1 MGLNLPVQRIVF
13 LETDKFNGRTVRP
26 LQSSEIQ
33 QIAGRAGRF
42 GMFPQGLVSTFKDD
56 MAFIGHGLTS
66 TVPPITDAMLSF
78 PEALLTIDA
87 KVSRI
92 LSEWNDMAASAGFL
106 KATVKTQISLAEHLE
121 SYTTDKE
128 LIYSLITIPFDERDN
143 ELYDLWSELSLALIR
158 RKDLLDLID
167 EYNMPSSFT
176 QVRQQWYFMRLF
188 DLYLTEVGYFLH
200 IEGHSNAESIASRM
214 KLYLDNNTS
223 RRVTLE
229 ELAEVVHLDKSYII
243 RLFRQFYQETPISY
257 HQKVRIKRAKSML
270 LYTNLSVTEIASNTG
285 FSSIHD
291 FDRVFRK
298 MDGAA
303 PSVYRPRRIE
313 STAR

>member
-1 MGLNLPVQRIVF
+1 MNLSPYVRIAWYSTLEPHTLLGPRDIFDYELLYLKEGSVRITVEGRVYDGNPGDVF
-13 LETDKFNGRTVRP
+13 LFRPHQRHKIECLNNFPVIQPHVHFDLQYRADQRDVFVSYVTDEEMTPEQKTFFRSDIMDRFYP
-26 LQSSEIQ
+26 SIPDQIHLQNS
-33 QIAGRAGRF
+33 
-42 GMFPQGLVSTFKDD
+42 
-56 MAFIGHGLTS
+56 
-66 TVPPITDAMLSF
+66 
-78 PEALLTIDA
+78 
-87 KVSRI
+87 KVFEEY
-92 LSEWNDMAASAGFL
+92 LFA
-106 KATVKTQISLAEHLE
+106 
-121 SYTTDKE
+121 
-128 LIYSLITIPFDERDN
+128 
-143 ELYDLWSELSLALIR
+143 
-158 RKDLLDLID
+158 LID

-229 ELAEVVHLDKSYII
+229 ELANVVHLDKSYII

-257 HQKVRIKRAKSML
+257 HQKVRINRAKSML

>member
-1 MGLNLPVQRIVF
+1 MNLSPYVRIAWYSTLEPHTILGPRDIFDYELLYLKEGSARITVESRVYDGNPGDVF
-13 LETDKFNGRTVRP
+13 LFRPHQRHKIECLNNFPVIQPHVHFDLQYRADQRDVFVSYVTDEEMTPEQKTFFRCDIMDRFYP
-26 LQSSEIQ
+26 SIPDRIHLQNS
-33 QIAGRAGRF
+33 
-42 GMFPQGLVSTFKDD
+42 
-56 MAFIGHGLTS
+56 
-66 TVPPITDAMLSF
+66 
-78 PEALLTIDA
+78 
-87 KVSRI
+87 KVFEEY
-92 LSEWNDMAASAGFL
+92 LF
-106 KATVKTQISLAEHLE
+106 
-121 SYTTDKE
+121 
-128 LIYSLITIPFDERDN
+128 
-143 ELYDLWSELSLALIR
+143 
-158 RKDLLDLID
+158 DLID

-229 ELAEVVHLDKSYII
+229 ELADVVHLDKSYII

-257 HQKVRIKRAKSML
+257 HQKVRINRAKSML

>member
-1 MGLNLPVQRIVF
+1 MDTLTNLSPYVRIAWYSTLDPHTILGPRDIFDYELLYLKEGSARINVEGRVYDGNPGDVF
-13 LETDKFNGRTVRP
+13 LFRPHQRHKIECLNNFPVIQPHVHFDLQYRADQHDVFVSYVTDEEMTPEQKTFFRSDIMDRFYP
-26 LQSSEIQ
+26 SIPDRIHLQNS
-33 QIAGRAGRF
+33 
-42 GMFPQGLVSTFKDD
+42 
-56 MAFIGHGLTS
+56 
-66 TVPPITDAMLSF
+66 
-78 PEALLTIDA
+78 
-87 KVSRI
+87 KVFEEY
-92 LSEWNDMAASAGFL
+92 LF
-106 KATVKTQISLAEHLE
+106 
-121 SYTTDKE
+121 
-128 LIYSLITIPFDERDN
+128 
-143 ELYDLWSELSLALIR
+143 
-158 RKDLLDLID
+158 DLID

-229 ELAEVVHLDKSYII
+229 ELADVVHLDKSYII

-257 HQKVRIKRAKSML
+257 HQKVRINRAKSML

-313 STAR
+313 STAS

>member
-1 MGLNLPVQRIVF
+1 MDTLMNLSPYVRIAWYSTLEPHTLLGPRDIFDYELLYLKEGSARITVEGRVYDGNPGDVF
-13 LETDKFNGRTVRP
+13 LFRPHQRHKIECLNNFPVIQPHVHFDLQYRADQRDVFVSYVTDEEMTPEQKTFFRSDIMDRFYP
-26 LQSSEIQ
+26 SIPDQIHLQNS
-33 QIAGRAGRF
+33 
-42 GMFPQGLVSTFKDD
+42 
-56 MAFIGHGLTS
+56 
-66 TVPPITDAMLSF
+66 
-78 PEALLTIDA
+78 
-87 KVSRI
+87 KVFEEY
-92 LSEWNDMAASAGFL
+92 LF
-106 KATVKTQISLAEHLE
+106 
-121 SYTTDKE
+121 
-128 LIYSLITIPFDERDN
+128 
-143 ELYDLWSELSLALIR
+143 
-158 RKDLLDLID
+158 DLID

-229 ELAEVVHLDKSYII
+229 ELADVVHLDKSYII

>member
-1 MGLNLPVQRIVF
+1 MDTLMNLSPYVRIAWYSTLEPHTLLGPRDIFDYELLYLKEGSVRITVEGRVYDGNPGDVF
-13 LETDKFNGRTVRP
+13 LFRPHQRHKIECLNNFPVIQPHVHFDLQYRADQRDVFVSYVTDEEMTPEQKTFFRSDIMDRFYP
-26 LQSSEIQ
+26 SIPDQIHLQNS
-33 QIAGRAGRF
+33 
-42 GMFPQGLVSTFKDD
+42 
-56 MAFIGHGLTS
+56 
-66 TVPPITDAMLSF
+66 
-78 PEALLTIDA
+78 
-87 KVSRI
+87 KVFEEY
-92 LSEWNDMAASAGFL
+92 LFA
-106 KATVKTQISLAEHLE
+106 
-121 SYTTDKE
+121 
-128 LIYSLITIPFDERDN
+128 
-143 ELYDLWSELSLALIR
+143 
-158 RKDLLDLID
+158 LID

-200 IEGHSNAESIASRM
+200 IEGHSNAENIASRM

-229 ELAEVVHLDKSYII
+229 ELANVVHLDKSYII

-257 HQKVRIKRAKSML
+257 HQKVRINRAKSML

>member
-1 MGLNLPVQRIVF
+1 MNLSPYVRIAWYSTLEPHTLLGPRDIFDYELLYLKEGSVRITIEGRVYDGNPGDVF
-13 LETDKFNGRTVRP
+13 LFRPHQRHKIECLNNFPVIQPHVHFDLQYRADQRDVFVSYVTDEEMTPEQKTFFRSDIMDRFYP
-26 LQSSEIQ
+26 SIPDQIHLQNS
-33 QIAGRAGRF
+33 
-42 GMFPQGLVSTFKDD
+42 
-56 MAFIGHGLTS
+56 
-66 TVPPITDAMLSF
+66 
-78 PEALLTIDA
+78 
-87 KVSRI
+87 KVFEEY
-92 LSEWNDMAASAGFL
+92 LF
-106 KATVKTQISLAEHLE
+106 
-121 SYTTDKE
+121 
-128 LIYSLITIPFDERDN
+128 
-143 ELYDLWSELSLALIR
+143 
-158 RKDLLDLID
+158 DLID
-167 EYNMPSSFT
+167 EYNIPSSFT

-229 ELAEVVHLDKSYII
+229 ELADVVHLDKSYII
-243 RLFRQFYQETPISY
+243 RLFQQFYQETPISY
-257 HQKVRIKRAKSML
+257 HQKVRINRAKRML

-313 STAR
+313 STER

>member
-1 MGLNLPVQRIVF
+1 MDTLTNLSPYVRIAWYSTLDPHTILGPRDIFDYELLYLKEGSARINVEGRVYDGNPGDVF
-13 LETDKFNGRTVRP
+13 LFRPHQRHKIECLNNFPVIQPHVHFDLQYRADQRDVFVSYVTDEEMTPEQKTFFRSDIMDRFYP
-26 LQSSEIQ
+26 SIPDQIHLQNS
-33 QIAGRAGRF
+33 
-42 GMFPQGLVSTFKDD
+42 
-56 MAFIGHGLTS
+56 
-66 TVPPITDAMLSF
+66 
-78 PEALLTIDA
+78 
-87 KVSRI
+87 KVFEEY
-92 LSEWNDMAASAGFL
+92 LF
-106 KATVKTQISLAEHLE
+106 
-121 SYTTDKE
+121 
-128 LIYSLITIPFDERDN
+128 
-143 ELYDLWSELSLALIR
+143 
-158 RKDLLDLID
+158 DLID

-257 HQKVRIKRAKSML
+257 HQKVRINRAKSML

>member
-1 MGLNLPVQRIVF
+1 MAKRGEDAVDTLTNLSPYVRIAWYSTLDPHTILGPRDIFDYELLYLKEGSARINVEGRVYDGNPGDVF
-13 LETDKFNGRTVRP
+13 LFRPHQRHKIECLNNFPVIQPHVHFDLQYRADQRDVFVSYVTDEEMTPEQKTFFRSDIMDRFYP
-26 LQSSEIQ
+26 SIPDRIHLQNS
-33 QIAGRAGRF
+33 
-42 GMFPQGLVSTFKDD
+42 
-56 MAFIGHGLTS
+56 
-66 TVPPITDAMLSF
+66 
-78 PEALLTIDA
+78 
-87 KVSRI
+87 KVFEEY
-92 LSEWNDMAASAGFL
+92 LF
-106 KATVKTQISLAEHLE
+106 
-121 SYTTDKE
+121 
-128 LIYSLITIPFDERDN
+128 
-143 ELYDLWSELSLALIR
+143 
-158 RKDLLDLID
+158 DLID

-257 HQKVRIKRAKSML
+257 HQKVRINRAKSML

>member
-1 MGLNLPVQRIVF
+1 MTPEQKTFFRSDIMDRFYPSIPDRIHLQNSKVF
-13 LETDKFNGRTVRP
+13 EEYLF
-26 LQSSEIQ
+26 
-33 QIAGRAGRF
+33 
-42 GMFPQGLVSTFKDD
+42 
-56 MAFIGHGLTS
+56 
-66 TVPPITDAMLSF
+66 
-78 PEALLTIDA
+78 
-87 KVSRI
+87 
-92 LSEWNDMAASAGFL
+92 
-106 KATVKTQISLAEHLE
+106 
-121 SYTTDKE
+121 
-128 LIYSLITIPFDERDN
+128 
-143 ELYDLWSELSLALIR
+143 
-158 RKDLLDLID
+158 DLID

-229 ELAEVVHLDKSYII
+229 ELADVVHLDKSYII

-257 HQKVRIKRAKSML
+257 HQKVRINRAKSML

>member
-1 MGLNLPVQRIVF
+1 MDTLTNLSPYVRIAWYSTLDPHTILGPRDIFDYELLYLKEGSARINVEGRVYDGNPGDVF
-13 LETDKFNGRTVRP
+13 LFRPHQRHKIECLNNFPVIQPHVHFDLQYRADQRDVFVSYVTDEEMTPEQKTFFRSDIMDRFYP
-26 LQSSEIQ
+26 SIPDRIHLQNS
-33 QIAGRAGRF
+33 
-42 GMFPQGLVSTFKDD
+42 
-56 MAFIGHGLTS
+56 
-66 TVPPITDAMLSF
+66 
-78 PEALLTIDA
+78 
-87 KVSRI
+87 KVFEEY
-92 LSEWNDMAASAGFL
+92 LF
-106 KATVKTQISLAEHLE
+106 
-121 SYTTDKE
+121 
-128 LIYSLITIPFDERDN
+128 
-143 ELYDLWSELSLALIR
+143 
-158 RKDLLDLID
+158 DLID

-229 ELAEVVHLDKSYII
+229 ELAEVIHLDKSYII

-257 HQKVRIKRAKSML
+257 HQKVRINRAKSML

>member
-1 MGLNLPVQRIVF
+1 MDTLTNLSPYVRIAWYSTLDPHTILGPRDIFDYELLYLKEGFARINVEGRVYDGNQGDVF
-13 LETDKFNGRTVRP
+13 LFRPHQRHKIECLNNFPVIQPHVHFDLQYRADQHDVFVSYVTDEEMTPEQKTFFRSDIMDRFYP
-26 LQSSEIQ
+26 SIPDRIHLQNS
-33 QIAGRAGRF
+33 
-42 GMFPQGLVSTFKDD
+42 
-56 MAFIGHGLTS
+56 
-66 TVPPITDAMLSF
+66 
-78 PEALLTIDA
+78 
-87 KVSRI
+87 KVFEEY
-92 LSEWNDMAASAGFL
+92 LF
-106 KATVKTQISLAEHLE
+106 
-121 SYTTDKE
+121 
-128 LIYSLITIPFDERDN
+128 
-143 ELYDLWSELSLALIR
+143 
-158 RKDLLDLID
+158 DLID

-176 QVRQQWYFMRLF
+176 QVRQPWYFMRLF

-257 HQKVRIKRAKSML
+257 HQKVRINRAKSML

>member
-1 MGLNLPVQRIVF
+1 MNLSPYVRIAWYSTLEPHTLLGPRDIFDYELLYLKEGSVRITVEGRVYDGNPGDVF
-13 LETDKFNGRTVRP
+13 LFRPHQRHKIECLNNFPVIQPHVHFDLQYRADQRDVFVSYVTDEEMTPEQKTFFRSDIMDRFYP
-26 LQSSEIQ
+26 SIPDQIHLQNS
-33 QIAGRAGRF
+33 
-42 GMFPQGLVSTFKDD
+42 
-56 MAFIGHGLTS
+56 
-66 TVPPITDAMLSF
+66 
-78 PEALLTIDA
+78 
-87 KVSRI
+87 KVFEEY
-92 LSEWNDMAASAGFL
+92 LFA
-106 KATVKTQISLAEHLE
+106 
-121 SYTTDKE
+121 
-128 LIYSLITIPFDERDN
+128 
-143 ELYDLWSELSLALIR
+143 
-158 RKDLLDLID
+158 LID

-200 IEGHSNAESIASRM
+200 IEGHSNAENIASRM

-229 ELAEVVHLDKSYII
+229 ELANVVHLDKSYII

-257 HQKVRIKRAKSML
+257 HQKVRINRAKSML

>member
-1 MGLNLPVQRIVF
+1 MAKRGEDAVDTLMNLSPYVRIAWYSTLEPHTLLGPRDIFDYELLYLKEGSVRITIEGRVYDGNPGDVF
-13 LETDKFNGRTVRP
+13 LFRPHQRHKIECLNNFPVIQPHVHFDLQYRADQRDVFVSYVTDEEMTPEQKTFFRSDIMDRFYP
-26 LQSSEIQ
+26 SIPDQIHLQNS
-33 QIAGRAGRF
+33 
-42 GMFPQGLVSTFKDD
+42 
-56 MAFIGHGLTS
+56 
-66 TVPPITDAMLSF
+66 
-78 PEALLTIDA
+78 
-87 KVSRI
+87 KVFEEY
-92 LSEWNDMAASAGFL
+92 LF
-106 KATVKTQISLAEHLE
+106 
-121 SYTTDKE
+121 
-128 LIYSLITIPFDERDN
+128 
-143 ELYDLWSELSLALIR
+143 
-158 RKDLLDLID
+158 DLID
-167 EYNMPSSFT
+167 EYNMPSAFT

-229 ELAEVVHLDKSYII
+229 ELADVVHLDKSYII

-257 HQKVRIKRAKSML
+257 HQKVRINRAKSML

-303 PSVYRPRRIE
+303 PSVYRPCRIE

>member
-1 MGLNLPVQRIVF
+1 MDTLTNLSPYVRIAWYSTLDPHTILGPRDIFDYELLYLKEGSARINVEGRVYDGNPGDVF
-13 LETDKFNGRTVRP
+13 LFRPHQRHKIECLNNFPVIQPHVHFDLQYRADQRDVFVSYVTDEEMTPEQKTFFRSDIMDRFYP
-26 LQSSEIQ
+26 SIPDRIHLQNS
-33 QIAGRAGRF
+33 
-42 GMFPQGLVSTFKDD
+42 
-56 MAFIGHGLTS
+56 
-66 TVPPITDAMLSF
+66 
-78 PEALLTIDA
+78 
-87 KVSRI
+87 KVFEEY
-92 LSEWNDMAASAGFL
+92 LF
-106 KATVKTQISLAEHLE
+106 
-121 SYTTDKE
+121 
-128 LIYSLITIPFDERDN
+128 
-143 ELYDLWSELSLALIR
+143 
-158 RKDLLDLID
+158 DLID

-223 RRVTLE
+223 RWVTLE

-257 HQKVRIKRAKSML
+257 HQKVRINRAKSML

>member
-1 MGLNLPVQRIVF
+1 MAKWGEDAMGTLTNLSPYVRIAWYSTLDPHTIIGPRDIFDYELLYLKEGSARITVEGRVYDGNPGDVF
-13 LETDKFNGRTVRP
+13 LFRPHQRHKIECLNNFPVIQPHVHFDLQYRADQRDVFVSYVTDEEMTPEQKTFFRSDIMDRFYP
-26 LQSSEIQ
+26 SIPDQIHLQNS
-33 QIAGRAGRF
+33 
-42 GMFPQGLVSTFKDD
+42 
-56 MAFIGHGLTS
+56 
-66 TVPPITDAMLSF
+66 
-78 PEALLTIDA
+78 
-87 KVSRI
+87 KVFEEY
-92 LSEWNDMAASAGFL
+92 LF
-106 KATVKTQISLAEHLE
+106 
-121 SYTTDKE
+121 
-128 LIYSLITIPFDERDN
+128 
-143 ELYDLWSELSLALIR
+143 
-158 RKDLLDLID
+158 DLID

-257 HQKVRIKRAKSML
+257 HQKVRISRAKSML

>member
-1 MGLNLPVQRIVF
+1 MDTLTNHSPYVRIAWYSTLDPHTILGPRDIFDYELLYLKEGSARINVEGRVYDGNPGDVF
-13 LETDKFNGRTVRP
+13 LFRPHQRHKIECLNNFPVIQPHVHFDLQYRADQRDVFVSYVTDEEMTPEQKTFFRSDIMDRFYP
-26 LQSSEIQ
+26 SIPDRIHLQNSKLFEEYL
-33 QIAGRAGRF
+33 F
-42 GMFPQGLVSTFKDD
+42 
-56 MAFIGHGLTS
+56 
-66 TVPPITDAMLSF
+66 
-78 PEALLTIDA
+78 
-87 KVSRI
+87 
-92 LSEWNDMAASAGFL
+92 
-106 KATVKTQISLAEHLE
+106 
-121 SYTTDKE
+121 
-128 LIYSLITIPFDERDN
+128 
-143 ELYDLWSELSLALIR
+143 
-158 RKDLLDLID
+158 DLID

-257 HQKVRIKRAKSML
+257 HQKVRINRAKSML

>member
-1 MGLNLPVQRIVF
+1 MNLSPYVRIAWYSTLKPHTLLGPRDIFDYELLYLKEGSARITVEGRVYDGNPGDVF
-13 LETDKFNGRTVRP
+13 LFRPHQRHKIECLNNFPVIQPHVHFDLQYRADQRDVFVSYVTDEEMTPEQKTFFRSDIMDRFYP
-26 LQSSEIQ
+26 SIPD
-33 QIAGRAGRF
+33 QIH
-42 GMFPQGLVSTFKDD
+42 LHNS
-56 MAFIGHGLTS
+56 
-66 TVPPITDAMLSF
+66 
-78 PEALLTIDA
+78 
-87 KVSRI
+87 KVFEEY
-92 LSEWNDMAASAGFL
+92 LF
-106 KATVKTQISLAEHLE
+106 
-121 SYTTDKE
+121 
-128 LIYSLITIPFDERDN
+128 
-143 ELYDLWSELSLALIR
+143 
-158 RKDLLDLID
+158 DLID

-229 ELAEVVHLDKSYII
+229 ELADVVHLDKSYII

-313 STAR
+313 STAW

>member
-1 MGLNLPVQRIVF
+1 MDTLTNLSPYVRIAWYSTLDPHTILGPRDIFDYELLYLKEGSARITVEGRVYDGNPGDVF
-13 LETDKFNGRTVRP
+13 LFRPHQRHKIECLNNFPVIQPHVHFDLQYRADQRDVFVSYVTDEEMTPEQKTFFRSDIMDRFYP
-26 LQSSEIQ
+26 SIPDRIHLQNS
-33 QIAGRAGRF
+33 
-42 GMFPQGLVSTFKDD
+42 
-56 MAFIGHGLTS
+56 
-66 TVPPITDAMLSF
+66 
-78 PEALLTIDA
+78 
-87 KVSRI
+87 KVFEEY
-92 LSEWNDMAASAGFL
+92 LF
-106 KATVKTQISLAEHLE
+106 
-121 SYTTDKE
+121 
-128 LIYSLITIPFDERDN
+128 
-143 ELYDLWSELSLALIR
+143 
-158 RKDLLDLID
+158 DLID

-257 HQKVRIKRAKSML
+257 HQKVRINRAKSML

>member
-1 MGLNLPVQRIVF
+1 MDTLTNLSPYVRIAWYSTLEPHTIIGPRDIFDYELLYLKEGSARITVEGRVYDGNPGDVF
-13 LETDKFNGRTVRP
+13 LFRPHQRHKIECLNNFPVIQPHVHFDLQYRADQRDVFVSYVTDEEMTPEQKTFFRSDIMDRFYP
-26 LQSSEIQ
+26 SIPDQIHLQNY
-33 QIAGRAGRF
+33 
-42 GMFPQGLVSTFKDD
+42 
-56 MAFIGHGLTS
+56 
-66 TVPPITDAMLSF
+66 
-78 PEALLTIDA
+78 
-87 KVSRI
+87 KVFEEY
-92 LSEWNDMAASAGFL
+92 LF
-106 KATVKTQISLAEHLE
+106 
-121 SYTTDKE
+121 
-128 LIYSLITIPFDERDN
+128 
-143 ELYDLWSELSLALIR
+143 
-158 RKDLLDLID
+158 DLID

-229 ELAEVVHLDKSYII
+229 ELADVVHLDKSYII

-257 HQKVRIKRAKSML
+257 HQKVRINRAKSML

>member
-1 MGLNLPVQRIVF
+1 MDTLTNLSPYVRIAWYSTLDPHTILGPRDIFDYELLYLKEGSARITVESRVYDGNPGDVF
-13 LETDKFNGRTVRP
+13 LFRPHQRHKIECLNNFPVIQPHVHFDLQYRADQRDVFVSYVTDEEMTPEQKTFFRSDIMDRFYP
-26 LQSSEIQ
+26 SIPDRIHLQNS
-33 QIAGRAGRF
+33 
-42 GMFPQGLVSTFKDD
+42 
-56 MAFIGHGLTS
+56 
-66 TVPPITDAMLSF
+66 
-78 PEALLTIDA
+78 
-87 KVSRI
+87 KVFEEY
-92 LSEWNDMAASAGFL
+92 LF
-106 KATVKTQISLAEHLE
+106 
-121 SYTTDKE
+121 
-128 LIYSLITIPFDERDN
+128 
-143 ELYDLWSELSLALIR
+143 
-158 RKDLLDLID
+158 DLID

-229 ELAEVVHLDKSYII
+229 ELADVVHLDKSYII

-257 HQKVRIKRAKSML
+257 HQQVRINRAKSML

>member
-1 MGLNLPVQRIVF
+1 MDTLTNLSPYVRIAWYSTLDPHTILGPRDIFDYELLYLKEGSARINVEGRVYDGNPGDVF
-13 LETDKFNGRTVRP
+13 LFRPHQRHKIECLNNFPVIQPHVHFDLQYRADQRDVFVSYVTDEEMTPEQKTFFRSDIMDRFYP
-26 LQSSEIQ
+26 SIPDRIHLQNS
-33 QIAGRAGRF
+33 
-42 GMFPQGLVSTFKDD
+42 
-56 MAFIGHGLTS
+56 
-66 TVPPITDAMLSF
+66 
-78 PEALLTIDA
+78 
-87 KVSRI
+87 KVFEEY
-92 LSEWNDMAASAGFL
+92 LF
-106 KATVKTQISLAEHLE
+106 
-121 SYTTDKE
+121 
-128 LIYSLITIPFDERDN
+128 
-143 ELYDLWSELSLALIR
+143 
-158 RKDLLDLID
+158 DLID

-229 ELAEVVHLDKSYII
+229 ELADVVHLDKSYII

-257 HQKVRIKRAKSML
+257 HQKVRINRAKSML

>member
-1 MGLNLPVQRIVF
+1 MDTLTNLSPYVRIAWYSTLDPHTILGPRDIFDYELLYLKEGSARINVEGRVYDGNPGDVF
-13 LETDKFNGRTVRP
+13 LFRP
-26 LQSSEIQ
+26 HQRHKIECLN
-33 QIAGRAGRF
+33 
-42 GMFPQGLVSTFKDD
+42 
-56 MAFIGHGLTS
+56 
-66 TVPPITDAMLSF
+66 SF
-78 PEALLTIDA
+78 PVIQPHVHFDLQYRADQRDVF
-87 KVSRI
+87 VSYVTDEEMTPEQKTFFRSDIMDRFYPSIPDRI
-92 LSEWNDMAASAGFL
+92 
-106 KATVKTQISLAEHLE
+106 HLQNSKLFE
-121 SYTTDKE
+121 EY
-128 LIYSLITIPFDERDN
+128 LF
-143 ELYDLWSELSLALIR
+143 
-158 RKDLLDLID
+158 DLID

-257 HQKVRIKRAKSML
+257 HQKVRINRAKSML

>member
-1 MGLNLPVQRIVF
+1 MDTLTNLSPYVRIAWYSTLDPHTILGPRDIFDYELLYLKEGSARINVEGRVYDGNPGDVF
-13 LETDKFNGRTVRP
+13 LFRPHQRHKIECLNNFPVIQPHVHFDLQYRADQRDVFVSYVTDEEMTPEQKTFFRSDIMDRFYP
-26 LQSSEIQ
+26 SIPDRIHLQNSKV
-33 QIAGRAGRF
+33 F
-42 GMFPQGLVSTFKDD
+42 
-56 MAFIGHGLTS
+56 
-66 TVPPITDAMLSF
+66 
-78 PEALLTIDA
+78 EAYL
-87 KVSRI
+87 
-92 LSEWNDMAASAGFL
+92 F
-106 KATVKTQISLAEHLE
+106 
-121 SYTTDKE
+121 
-128 LIYSLITIPFDERDN
+128 
-143 ELYDLWSELSLALIR
+143 
-158 RKDLLDLID
+158 DLID
-167 EYNMPSSFT
+167 EYNTPSSFT

-257 HQKVRIKRAKSML
+257 HQKVRINRAKSML

>member
-1 MGLNLPVQRIVF
+1 MNLSPYVRIAWYSTLKPHTLLGPRDIFDYELLYLKEGSARITVEGRVYDGNPGDVF
-13 LETDKFNGRTVRP
+13 LFRPHQRHKIECLNNFPVIQPHVHFDLQYRADQRDVFVSYVTDEEMTPEQKTFFRSDIMDRFYP
-26 LQSSEIQ
+26 SIPD
-33 QIAGRAGRF
+33 QIH
-42 GMFPQGLVSTFKDD
+42 LHNS
-56 MAFIGHGLTS
+56 
-66 TVPPITDAMLSF
+66 
-78 PEALLTIDA
+78 
-87 KVSRI
+87 KVFEEY
-92 LSEWNDMAASAGFL
+92 LF
-106 KATVKTQISLAEHLE
+106 
-121 SYTTDKE
+121 
-128 LIYSLITIPFDERDN
+128 
-143 ELYDLWSELSLALIR
+143 
-158 RKDLLDLID
+158 DLID

-229 ELAEVVHLDKSYII
+229 ELADVVHLDKSYII

-257 HQKVRIKRAKSML
+257 HQKVRINRAKSML

-298 MDGAA
+298 MVGAA

-313 STAR
+313 STAW

>member
-1 MGLNLPVQRIVF
+1 MDTLTNLSPYVRIAWYSTLDPHTILGPRDIFDYELLYLKEGSARINVEGRVYDGNPGDVF
-13 LETDKFNGRTVRP
+13 LFRPHQRHKIECLNNFPVIQPHVHFDLQYRADQRDVFVSYVTDEEMTPEQKTFFRSDIMDRFYP
-26 LQSSEIQ
+26 SIPDRIHLQNSKLFEEYL
-33 QIAGRAGRF
+33 F
-42 GMFPQGLVSTFKDD
+42 
-56 MAFIGHGLTS
+56 
-66 TVPPITDAMLSF
+66 
-78 PEALLTIDA
+78 
-87 KVSRI
+87 
-92 LSEWNDMAASAGFL
+92 
-106 KATVKTQISLAEHLE
+106 
-121 SYTTDKE
+121 
-128 LIYSLITIPFDERDN
+128 
-143 ELYDLWSELSLALIR
+143 
-158 RKDLLDLID
+158 DLID

-229 ELAEVVHLDKSYII
+229 ELADVVHLDKSYII

-257 HQKVRIKRAKSML
+257 HQKVRINRAKSML

>member
-1 MGLNLPVQRIVF
+1 MDTLTNLSPYVRIAWYSTLDPHTILGPRDIFDYELLYLKDGSARITVEGRVYDGNPGDVF
-13 LETDKFNGRTVRP
+13 LFRPHQRHKIECLNNFPVIQPHVHFDLQYRADQHDVFVSYVTDEEMTPEQKTFFRSDIMDRFYP
-26 LQSSEIQ
+26 SIPDQIHLQNS
-33 QIAGRAGRF
+33 
-42 GMFPQGLVSTFKDD
+42 
-56 MAFIGHGLTS
+56 
-66 TVPPITDAMLSF
+66 
-78 PEALLTIDA
+78 
-87 KVSRI
+87 KVFEEY
-92 LSEWNDMAASAGFL
+92 LF
-106 KATVKTQISLAEHLE
+106 
-121 SYTTDKE
+121 
-128 LIYSLITIPFDERDN
+128 
-143 ELYDLWSELSLALIR
+143 
-158 RKDLLDLID
+158 DLID

-257 HQKVRIKRAKSML
+257 HQKVRINRAKSML